1 MGISQARGEYSRAD
15 VRRILKIGEN
25 RLRSWEHRGLCER
38 RTEFGF
44 ADLIALKT
52 LQKLRE
58 NRVPAGRI
66 KESLLALREKLAG
79 IERPLWEL
87 RIVSDGRRVAVEL
100 PNGRMEALTGQML
113 FNFEAASLNCVEMLP
128 KPTQL
133 EKTGRLRDAEL
144 WFRRGL
150 ELEEAGAPMAESIAA
165 YRRALELN
173 PDAAGAWV
181 NLGTLSYRRGDLA
194 EAESSYK
201 QALRISPNYP
211 LAHFNMGNICE
222 ELDRLQEAVHHYQTA
237 IDLQSSYADAH
248 YNLALVY
255 ERQAEPML
263 AAKHWRTYL
272 KLDPT
277 SPWAGIARQQLRTL
291 LTIMPGG
298 RMAHSQMDVSG
309 EPELVTTS
317 PPR

>member
-1 MGISQARGEYSRAD
+1 MGISQAREEYTRAD
-15 VRRILKIGEN
+15 VRRILKISEN
-25 RLRSWEHRGLCER
+25 RLRSWEHRGLCSPKNA
-38 RTEFGF
+38 FGF

-113 FNFEAASLNCVEMLP
+113 FNFEAASLSCVEMQP
-128 KPTQL
+128 KPTQF
-133 EKTGRLRDAEL
+133 EKAGRLRDAEL

-165 YRRALELN
+165 YRRALDLN

-181 NLGTLSYRRGDLA
+181 NLGTLSYRQGDLS
-194 EAESSYK
+194 EAETSYRA
-201 QALRISPNYP
+201 ALRISPNYP

-222 ELDRLQEAVHHYQTA
+222 ELDRLGEAVKHYLTA
-237 IDLQSSYADAH
+237 IELQNSYADAH

-255 ERQAEPML
+255 ERQSEPML

-272 KLDPT
+272 KLDPA

-298 RMAHSQMDVSG
+298 RATETPMSS
-309 EPELVTTS
+309 ELELVTTS